1 MRHAL
6 HERTGD
12 SALSATESRIHDAP
26 GHPPPPP
33 CARRA
38 VLASVRSPFTSGVRR
53 PLIRVTGGLFP
64 FRAWAGWQGARAAG
78 AGNPVGLVGVV
89 VCVDFIPKSN
99 TCKTGWF
106 FRERVVGRSRTS
118 SFSMCHCRFQVYQR
132 LRYCCDQPEKRC
144 QELPEIDCEGALCKR
159 QALALLRSER
169 KLPTILLLCP
179 MATLLSAQRA
189 DGAAQRECVG
199 HRPRTRTASG
209 VAVTLRRDGTRA
221 GERHDGDWYH
231 ERHYSCAARPF
242 RMFLV
247 SS

>member
-1 MRHAL
+1 MARKVDDVLAERRSLRANLVILYWLRPYSLFVAHSAADAKRPRTRRFDRTGGRAGPHGARGTDHAHAPPRAHMRHAL

-99 TCKTGWF
+99 TC
-106 FRERVVGRSRTS
+106 RNS
-118 SFSMCHCRFQVYQR
+118 
-132 LRYCCDQPEKRC
+132 
-144 QELPEIDCEGALCKR
+144 
-159 QALALLRSER
+159 
-169 KLPTILLLCP
+169 
-179 MATLLSAQRA
+179 
-189 DGAAQRECVG
+189 
-199 HRPRTRTASG
+199 
-209 VAVTLRRDGTRA
+209 
-221 GERHDGDWYH
+221 
-231 ERHYSCAARPF
+231 
-242 RMFLV
+242 
-247 SS
+247 

>member
-1 MRHAL
+1 MLAVRYPLSTPRGITSVIGKAKGEPVCSLVFVLVCGSSGLRASHQQCPLNLFSPWPLPRTDSGPLTLNTKIRPHRRESGTARGTDHAPPREHMRHAL

-118 SFSMCHCRFQVYQR
+118 SFSMCHCRF
-132 LRYCCDQPEKRC
+132 
-144 QELPEIDCEGALCKR
+144 
-159 QALALLRSER
+159 
-169 KLPTILLLCP
+169 
-179 MATLLSAQRA
+179 
-189 DGAAQRECVG
+189 
-199 HRPRTRTASG
+199 
-209 VAVTLRRDGTRA
+209 
-221 GERHDGDWYH
+221 
-231 ERHYSCAARPF
+231 
-242 RMFLV
+242 
-247 SS
+247 